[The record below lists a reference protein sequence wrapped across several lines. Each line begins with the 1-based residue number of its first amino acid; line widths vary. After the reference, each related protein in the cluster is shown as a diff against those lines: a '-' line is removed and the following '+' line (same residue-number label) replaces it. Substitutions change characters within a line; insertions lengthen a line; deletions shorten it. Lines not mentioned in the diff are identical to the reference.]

1 MHARW
6 LVNDLT
12 RRLAH
17 ASASHPWR
25 TLGAWALVLV
35 ASIVV
40 IVSFLGS
47 ALTTEGEMTN
57 DPESYR
63 GYDAIA
69 EHFPFDPAEAV
80 NELVVVRSATATVD
94 KPAFRKHVEDL
105 EFELQASGHV
115 ESARDVYATG
125 DRSLVSPDDHATV
138 VPLFLGPSG
147 EDGIG
152 DLVVIVDAFERDGF
166 ETAITGEFTADDD
179 YQRLSEDDL
188 QKGEFQFGLP
198 AALIVLLL
206 VFGSIVAGLVPV
218 LTALVAIVVA
228 LALTALVGQAFDL
241 SVFVVNMLTGMG
253 LALGIDYALFIVSRY
268 REERNRGRA
277 ELDAITITG
286 ATASRAVL
294 FSGTAFVLAM
304 VGMVLVPDT
313 ILRSLAT
320 GAILVGIVSV
330 LAALTLLPAI
340 LGLLGDRVNALRIP
354 WLGRRIERSAGTE
367 GRTWS
372 RVVRFVMRTP
382 LVSAAVSVAVLVAL
396 ALPVLDFE
404 TGFSGIRT
412 LPDRFPSKQGFTMLE
427 ESFGVGT
434 VDDVQVVV
442 EGDVRAPEVSAGI
455 DRIAEA
461 VRADVEFRDVDVAI
475 ADDGQA
481 ALVEALV
488 VGDSRDKRAL
498 ASVEKLRHESVPE
511 ALGSTSAVA
520 LVTGETAETIDYRE
534 LTSKWLPIVFAFVLG
549 LSFVLLAVAFRSVV
563 MPLVAIALNLLSVSA
578 AYGLLL
584 LVFVRG
590 FGDDLLGFSQ
600 VEVIAAWLPLFLFS
614 VLFGLSMDYTV
625 FLLSRIRELHSRGES
640 AHDAVAHAVGS
651 TARIITGAALI
662 IIMVFVGFATG
673 DQVEFQQ
680 MGFGIAVSLLIDA
693 TLIRLVLMPAVLA
706 LLGERAWYL
715 PSWLDWLP
723 HVEIEG
729 HVEAE
734 A

>member
-1 MHARW
+1 MG
-6 LVNDLT
+6 LNDLT

-25 TLGAWALVLV
+25 TLGAWALALV
-35 ASIVV
+35 ASIAM
-40 IVSFLGS
+40 IVALLGS

-63 GYDAIA
+63 GYDLIA

-80 NELVVVRSATATVD
+80 DELVVVRSATVTVEA
-94 KPAFRKHVEDL
+94 PAFREHVENL
-105 EFELQASGHV
+105 AFELQASGHV
-115 ESARDVYATG
+115 ESARDVYSTG
-125 DRSLVSPDDHATV
+125 DRSLVAPGGHATV

-147 EDGIG
+147 EDGVGEI
-152 DLVVIVDAFERDGF
+152 VAIVDAAERDGF
-166 ETAITGEFTADDD
+166 ETAITGEFTADED
-179 YQRLSEDDL
+179 YQRLSEEDL

-218 LTALVAIVVA
+218 VMALVAIAVA
-228 LALTALVGQAFDL
+228 LALTALVGQGFDL

-268 REERNRGRA
+268 REERNRGRG
-277 ELDAITITG
+277 ELDAITVTG

-396 ALPVLDFE
+396 ALPVLDFD

-412 LPDRFPSKQGFTMLE
+412 LPDRFPSKQGFAMLE

-442 EGDVRAPEVSAGI
+442 EGDVHAPQVSAGI
-455 DRIAEA
+455 DRIADA
-461 VRADVEFRDVDVAI
+461 VRADAEFRDVEVSM
-475 ADDGQA
+475 ADDGRA

-498 ASVEKLRHESVPE
+498 AAVEKLRDESVPE
-511 ALGSTSAVA
+511 ALGSTGAVA

-534 LTSKWLPIVFAFVLG
+534 LTSRWLPIVFAFVLG
-549 LSFVLLAVAFRSVV
+549 LSFVLLAVAFRSIV

-584 LVFVRG
+584 LVFVKG
-590 FGDDLLGFSQ
+590 HGNDLLGFSQ

-625 FLLSRIRELHSRGES
+625 FLLSRIRELHSRGQT
-640 AHDAVAHAVGS
+640 ARDAVAHAVGS
-651 TARIITGAALI
+651 TGRIITGAALI
-662 IIMVFVGFATG
+662 IIMVFVGFAAG

-723 HVEIEG
+723 HMEIEG
-729 HVEAE
+729 RVEAE